1 MTILEGRSLAAAEVE
16 RSAKRADALRAAGVI
31 PTLAVIAFGDDAAA
45 SSYRR
50 SIRRTCEK
58 AGVEL
63 VEHLS
68 DSATASAAAEALVR
82 DVQSDSQVH
91 GVMVQTPLPPQLS
104 ATQLFALIAPEKDI
118 DGANPTS
125 LGRLVAGLP
134 THVPATAAAVMCL
147 VRASGITLS
156 GSEAVVIGRS
166 LTVGKPVAA
175 LLLAENATVT
185 TCHSRTADLADVARR
200 ADILVVAMGKPAFV
214 DRSFVKDGAVV
225 VDVGINPAGD
235 KIVGDVDAGVA
246 EHAVLTP
253 VPGGVGPLTNVML
266 IANLLDAAEGLR
278 EAPH

>member
-31 PTLAVIAFGDDAAA
+31 PTLAVVAFGDDAAA

-118 DGANPTS
+118 DGANPAS

-147 VRASGITLS
+147 VRASGVTLS

-185 TCHSRTADLADVARR
+185 TCHSRTADLAGVARR
-200 ADILVVAMGKPAFV
+200 ADILVVAMGKPGFV

-266 IANLLDAAEGLR
+266 IANLLDAAEGSR
-278 EAPH
+278 ELPH